1 MTTTMPATRA
11 RNGTRIAL
19 VLLELLIG
27 LNAVWGGVMLM
38 TDSWKLGHA
47 WLDNTPFDSWFL
59 PGLALLLVI
68 GGSQLAAAATLL
80 ARRPFAREVSI
91 VAGQILIGWIIV
103 QLAWLRVFHPVM
115 QPAMLAAGFVIA
127 SLAWRLPSGTQP
139 GGPAAR
145 RPPLRRRRR
154 RGRRRAS
161 R

>member
-1 MTTTMPATRA
+1 MTTTMPATRS

-38 TDSWKLGHA
+38 TDSWKLGHD

-80 ARRPFAREVSI
+80 ARRPYAREASI
-91 VAGQILIGWIIV
+91 VAGQVLIGWIIV
-103 QLAWLRVFHPVM
+103 QLAWLQVFHPVM
-115 QPAMLAAGFVIA
+115 QPAMLAAGLVIA

-139 GGPAAR
+139 GGPAA
-145 RPPLRRRRR
+145 
-154 RGRRRAS
+154 
-161 R
+161 